1 MQVEG
6 LLVDTY
12 TMGSRKDLFEK
23 PNLLVSQILDY
34 KTTYGIVMG
43 GDSRKLAHCFYS
55 YHQGY
60 KEEIFRRI
68 ERSVRTVEVRLRETY
83 MNQWL
88 QTVKEVFN
96 LAETI
101 LDCFKFCGFGYSS
114 DVLGFVFRYSL
125 HSTSQVTHLHEC
137 LEAFFAIFLN

>member
-101 LDCFKFCGFGYSS
+101 LDVLNFAVS
-114 DVLGFVFRYSL
+114 DTAPMF
-125 HSTSQVTHLHEC
+125 
-137 LEAFFAIFLN
+137 

>member
-1 MQVEG
+1 MEEAVSALLNKHVEG

-23 PNLLVSQILDY
+23 PNLMVSQILDY

-68 ERSVRTVEVRLRETY
+68 RQNVKSIEVKHH
-83 MNQWL
+83 N
-88 QTVKEVFN
+88 VFN
-96 LAETI
+96 
-101 LDCFKFCGFGYSS
+101 
-114 DVLGFVFRYSL
+114 
-125 HSTSQVTHLHEC
+125 
-137 LEAFFAIFLN
+137 